1 MAAEFGFV
9 LLALLFAVAAPLVL
23 YVLVSAETDDLPV
36 MDRETAE
43 RVARRDADDGSARA
57 SDGRERED

>member
-9 LLALLFAVAAPLVL
+9 VLVLLFAVVAPLVL

-43 RVARRDADDGSARA
+43 RVARQDTDDTDDRN
-57 SDGRERED
+57 